1 MNSIAEFI
9 KSKMKFVGGGQLHM
23 PKDDSPVNITKILRN
38 PKKILIIPYN
48 RLGTI
53 LLSARVFKSFR
64 DRFKSSEI
72 TVAVEN
78 TWSVLIKNDP
88 TVDEVFTYGDEIENP
103 SSNAF
108 QALGKRLAAGEFDIA
123 FFLSYQFDTSMAY
136 LTRLSGADLRISF
149 KADTDNP
156 FFNVE
161 IVPASGTRYEIER
174 YLEMLRTL
182 GIDGKIR
189 DYTVAVND
197 SIIQTSRRRF
207 LAGNKTYQL
216 AGFDLT
222 REIAGESIS
231 RKTAE
236 SVIKTLVQDLK
247 STVIVFYEPGK
258 KTIAAALKEVF
269 GKQIILVE
277 DRPISTIA
285 GMLSQC
291 SFVVSHNTDLFQLT
305 VTLKIPTLCIMK
317 KDEIVQ
323 WSPGENENIM
333 HLQRSSGS
341 WPSSQ
346 AIVHSAKKLL
356 KMTNKS

>member
-9 KSKMKFVGGGQLHM
+9 KSKIKFVGGGQLNM
-23 PKDDSPVNITKILRN
+23 PKDGPPVNITKILRN
-38 PKKILIIPYN
+38 PGKILIIPYN

-53 LLSARVFKSFR
+53 LLAARVFKSFR
-64 DRFKSSEI
+64 ERYKSAKI
-72 TVAVEN
+72 TVAVED
-78 TWSVLIKNDP
+78 TWSILIKNDP
-88 TVDEVFTYGDEIENP
+88 TIDEVFTYGAEIDNP
-103 SSNAF
+103 SSRAF
-108 QALGKRLAAGEFDIA
+108 QALGKRLAAGDYDIA
-123 FFLSYQFDTSMAY
+123 FFLSYQFDTGMAY
-136 LTRLSGADLRISF
+136 LTRLSCADLRIAF
-149 KADTDNP
+149 KADTSNP
-156 FFNVE
+156 FFNIE
-161 IVPASGTRYEIER
+161 LVPASGTRYEIER

-182 GIDGKIR
+182 GIEGKIR

-197 SIIQTSRRRF
+197 TIIETTRRRF
-207 LAGNKTYQL
+207 LPGNKSFQL

-222 REIAGESIS
+222 REIAGDAIT

-247 STVIVFYEPGK
+247 STVAVFYEPGK
-258 KTIAAALKEVF
+258 KTIAAALKETF

-317 KDEIVQ
+317 KDEIIQ

-346 AIVHSAKKLL
+346 AIEHSANKLL
-356 KMTNKS
+356 KITKKS